1 MSTYECAVGEIQC
14 LVEFRAD
21 GSPLR
26 VSSRVKGRTGSRDS
40 SRILWWSQ
48 GGKQQSATVQCAI
61 LLAQKQRSA
70 LTSSGDRSET

>member
-1 MSTYECAVGEIQC
+1 MSTHECTVGEIQC

-26 VSSRVKGRTGSRDS
+26 VSSRVKGRTGARDS
-40 SRILWWSQ
+40 TRVLWWSQ

-61 LLAQKQRSA
+61 LLAQKSRDAS
-70 LTSSGDRSET
+70 TS